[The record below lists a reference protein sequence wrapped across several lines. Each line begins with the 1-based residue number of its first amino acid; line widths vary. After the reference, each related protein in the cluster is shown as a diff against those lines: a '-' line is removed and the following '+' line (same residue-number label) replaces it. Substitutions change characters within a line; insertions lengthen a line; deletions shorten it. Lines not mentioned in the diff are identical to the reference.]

1 MKKTYL
7 QRGFTLIELLV
18 VIAIIGI
25 LSSVVL
31 ASLNTARGKG
41 SDAVIKE
48 NLAGIRSQM
57 ELLYGDT
64 GVYGAADVTT
74 AAACS
79 GAGATTAFKENATVN
94 SAITIADTQG
104 GFASCMTNSGR
115 TAWAVVVQYKSDI
128 LKGWCVDS
136 TGKSK
141 EVTITTGTAQANV
154 DAEIAS
160 GACVE

>member
-31 ASLNTARGKG
+31 ASLNTARGKS

-64 GVYGAADVTT
+64 GTYGGADV
-74 AAACS
+74 A
-79 GAGATTAFKENATVN
+79 AGACPSSGTSAFYADANIRN
-94 SAITIADTQG
+94 SISVADTQG
-104 GFASCMTNSGR
+104 GYTACSTNTGH
-115 TAWAVVVQYKSDI
+115 TAWAIVVQYKSDV

-141 EVTITTGTAQANV
+141 EVAIASTGSQAEVTAEVN
-154 DAEIAS
+154 AS
-160 GACVE
+160 GACVD